1 MAHEP
6 PIQTA
11 PTAAAAAS
19 PRSVQTHARD
29 NGRVGRS
36 SGRPIFLTAA
46 GSAKTV
52 SRFYS
57 IDNTVRCIGG
67 LEKANQQR
75 ETTDL
80 RGEGSTPVPLPPPTL
95 SVLRFLHGRDGRK
108 SLNKVGPF

>member
-75 ETTDL
+75 ETT
-80 RGEGSTPVPLPPPTL
+80 RTVGGSCMRCPMMLHSRAIPSGCAKCLKL
-95 SVLRFLHGRDGRK
+95 S
-108 SLNKVGPF
+108 